1 MHFRLLWLAKF
12 THKSA
17 ISYFKFFLHIIN
29 LYRSDLTALRNPIIM
44 KTDHERR
51 AYQMIAFYKLWDKM
65 NRLGIRKKDLKD
77 KKIVSGATINKMK
90 NNEIVTTESIDKLC
104 DFFQCQP
111 GDILEFIPNTHT
123 EENSIRERNTVNNGK
138 ERSEL

>member
-1 MHFRLLWLAKF
+1 
-12 THKSA
+12 
-17 ISYFKFFLHIIN
+17 
-29 LYRSDLTALRNPIIM
+29 
-44 KTDHERR
+44 
-51 AYQMIAFYKLWDKM
+51 MIAFYKLWDKM
-65 NRLGIRKKDLKD
+65 NRMGIRKKDLKD